1 MFRLSQ
7 VALAKTLGLL
17 TLRLSNSIILPLNT
31 TEYAL
36 QLDSYVD
43 TVEEAAS
50 GIAPLPDLRR
60 VRDAISKL
68 QQASLNLDVKK
79 LKAEGAFRKA
89 VRNLPRGRLGRRII
103 RRIKRWIMRL
113 LGIDTPM
120 PNDAEL
126 KFPAL
131 HALNTRDATE
141 RRKGWPCDLIDAATR
156 VKTVNQ
162 KLALFERGFISEE
175 GVKDREW
182 YRHLGVAPGKYLGYG
197 ATTLPALTE
206 AILYEQ
212 NATLV
217 DYEVTRL
224 TTLLTQLAQ
233 DIEP

>member
-1 MFRLSQ
+1 M
-7 VALAKTLGLL
+7 
-17 TLRLSNSIILPLNT
+17 
-31 TEYAL
+31 
-36 QLDSYVD
+36 
-43 TVEEAAS
+43 EEAAS

-182 YRHLGVAPGKYLGYG
+182 YRHLGVAPGKYLGRSLCSPG
-197 ATTLPALTE
+197 RDTHS
-206 AILYEQ
+206 IC
-212 NATLV
+212 
-217 DYEVTRL
+217 
-224 TTLLTQLAQ
+224 
-233 DIEP
+233 